1 MVRCGVDSGETREG
15 QARVTFWPEQA
26 SLESRERAAGAKV
39 AFFDI
44 DGTLLPMETR
54 VMPPSTVRALDLL
67 QSRGVRIV
75 VCTGRVLER
84 ARTIRCFHDF
94 DGWLCANGGYCVLD
108 GELVRAEELDRGDV
122 RTAVSEAAEG
132 GYGIALF
139 YEDHMTVGTPG
150 GDRSVL
156 NGSWG
161 HSRAV
166 DYSELD
172 LERPVYQ
179 MDAAVPPER
188 DAEVLAH
195 LPHLKSVRWTERFMD
210 IVPADGGKR
219 AGMIAQ
225 LRSGAGGL
233 GALGASREQCL
244 AFGDGSNDRDM
255 IAYAGVGVAM
265 GNGADEVKAV
275 ADYVT
280 SACDADGVWNALVA
294 LGLG

>member
-1 MVRCGVDSGETREG
+1 MVPCGVDCGKSCEG
-15 QARVTFWPEQA
+15 QARVPVWPERA
-26 SLESRERAAGAKV
+26 PFESLERAASAEV

-54 VMPPSTVRALDLL
+54 EMPPSTARALDLL
-67 QSRGVRIV
+67 QGRGVRIV

-84 ARTIRCFHDF
+84 AQTIRRFHDF
-94 DGWLCANGGYCVLD
+94 DGWLCANGGYCVLG
-108 GELVRAEELDRGDV
+108 GELVRAEELDRDDV
-122 RTAVSEAAEG
+122 KTAVTEAAEK

-172 LERPVYQ
+172 LGRPVYQ
-179 MDAAVPPER
+179 MDVAVPPER

-195 LPHLKSVRWTERFMD
+195 LPHLKSARWTDRFAD
-210 IVPADGGKR
+210 IVPAEGGKR
-219 AGMIAQ
+219 AGMAAV
-225 LRSGAGGL
+225 LD
-233 GALGASREQCL
+233 ALGATRERCL
-244 AFGDGSNDRDM
+244 AFGDGANDRDM
-255 IAYAGVGVAM
+255 IAFAGVGVAM
-265 GNGADEVKAV
+265 GNGAPEVKAV

-280 SACDADGVWNALVA
+280 SACDTDGIWNALIA
-294 LGLG
+294 LGLC